1 MEKKEKSFE
10 DALNQLEGIV
20 KKLEKPDLPLE
31 ESIKLF
37 EDGMSLSKIC
47 SEKLDQAQQRVEIL
61 QKDASGGMKAVSFEE
76 KKGKKKDEG
85 TPPTAPSEEE
95 LPF

>member
-1 MEKKEKSFE
+1 MEKKEKTFE

-37 EDGMSLSKIC
+37 EEGMSLSKIC

-61 QKDASGGMKAVSFEE
+61 QKEASGSMKAVPFEE
-76 KKGKKKDEG
+76 KKGKKKEEDDTPPASSDEG
-85 TPPTAPSEEE
+85 